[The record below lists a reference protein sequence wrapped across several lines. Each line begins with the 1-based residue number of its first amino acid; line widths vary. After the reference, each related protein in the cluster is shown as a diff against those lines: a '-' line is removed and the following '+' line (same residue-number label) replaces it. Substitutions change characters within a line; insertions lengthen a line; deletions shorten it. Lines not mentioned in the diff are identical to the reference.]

1 MIKWVRLDE
10 RMIHGQVATKWSRTL
25 GVDRI
30 VVADDTAAASDIM
43 QKSLMM
49 AAPATCK
56 TAIVTVDK
64 AVSLCNDPR
73 AAGLKILLIVSTP
86 ENLLRV
92 AKEVKDIPQIN
103 VGNYGR
109 IAPKHGTEARKT
121 YTKNLYAYE
130 DEVEVLRQVMATG
143 IPAMCRPSP
152 MMFRRN
158 FPRYWAERGALPEN
172 REKYKEEKS
181 LCQLPLQSSVQSCM
195 RSSTGL
201 TCTPCPGS
209 A

>member
-1 MIKWVRLDE
+1 MGTLDE

-143 IPAMCRPSP
+143 IPCNVQTIPDDVPQELSKVL
-152 MMFRRN
+152 
-158 FPRYWAERGALPEN
+158 AERGALPEN

-201 TCTPCPGS
+201 TRTPCPGS

>member
-30 VVADDTAAASDIM
+30 IVADDVAAGSEIM

-56 TAIVTVDK
+56 TAIVSVEK
-64 AVSLCNDPR
+64 GIALCNDPR
-73 AAGLKILLIVSTP
+73 AAALKILLIVSTP

-109 IAPKHGTEARKT
+109 IAPKKGTEQRHT
-121 YTKNLYAYE
+121 YTKNLYAYD
-130 DEVEVLRQVMATG
+130 DEAAILKEILATG
-143 IPAMCRPSP
+143 IPC
-152 MMFRRN
+152 N
-158 FPRYWAERGALPEN
+158 
-172 REKYKEEKS
+172 
-181 LCQLPLQSSVQSCM
+181 VQTIPDDVPQELSKVL
-195 RSSTGL
+195 G
-201 TCTPCPGS
+201 
-209 A
+209 

>member
-1 MIKWVRLDE
+1 MTMVSGLYSHARTCLPSAQTALKSTVIGGVSSGGCD
-10 RMIHGQVATKWSRTL
+10 GVASGR
-25 GVDRI
+25 GV
-30 VVADDTAAASDIM
+30 
-43 QKSLMM
+43 
-49 AAPATCK
+49 

-92 AKEVKDIPQIN
+92 AREVKDIPQIN

-143 IPAMCRPSP
+143 IPC
-152 MMFRRN
+152 N
-158 FPRYWAERGALPEN
+158 
-172 REKYKEEKS
+172 
-181 LCQLPLQSSVQSCM
+181 VQTIPDDVPQELSKVL
-195 RSSTGL
+195 G
-201 TCTPCPGS
+201 
-209 A
+209 

>member
-1 MIKWVRLDE
+1 MIKWVRLAE

-109 IAPKHGTEARKT
+109 VAPKHGTEARKT

-143 IPAMCRPSP
+143 IPC
-152 MMFRRN
+152 N
-158 FPRYWAERGALPEN
+158 
-172 REKYKEEKS
+172 
-181 LCQLPLQSSVQSCM
+181 VQTIPDDVPQELSKVL
-195 RSSTGL
+195 G
-201 TCTPCPGS
+201 
-209 A
+209 

>member
-49 AAPATCK
+49 AAPTTCK

-143 IPAMCRPSP
+143 IPCNVQTIL

-158 FPRYWAERGALPEN
+158 FPRYWAEHGALPEN
-172 REKYKEEKS
+172 RKS
-181 LCQLPLQSSVQSCM
+181 TRRKNRYVNYRCNHLCSRVCGHQL
-195 RSSTGL
+195 
-201 TCTPCPGS
+201 

>member
-109 IAPKHGTEARKT
+109 VAPKHGTEARKT

-143 IPAMCRPSP
+143 IPCNVQTI
-152 MMFRRN
+152 RN

-172 REKYKEEKS
+172 KKKYKEEKS

-201 TCTPCPGS
+201 TRTPCPGS

>member
-10 RMIHGQVATKWSRTL
+10 RMIHGQIATKWSRTL

-109 IAPKHGTEARKT
+109 VAPKHGTEARKT
-121 YTKNLYAYE
+121 GLSM
-130 DEVEVLRQVMATG
+130 VLCLK
-143 IPAMCRPSP
+143 I
-152 MMFRRN
+152 
-158 FPRYWAERGALPEN
+158 
-172 REKYKEEKS
+172 EKS
-181 LCQLPLQSSVQSCM
+181 TRRKNRYVNYRCNHLCSRVCGHQL
-195 RSSTGL
+195 
-201 TCTPCPGS
+201 

>member
-10 RMIHGQVATKWSRTL
+10 RMIHGQIATKWSRTL

-43 QKSLMM
+43 
-49 AAPATCK
+49 
-56 TAIVTVDK
+56 
-64 AVSLCNDPR
+64 
-73 AAGLKILLIVSTP
+73 IVSTP

-109 IAPKHGTEARKT
+109 VAPKHGTEARKT

-143 IPAMCRPSP
+143 IPC
-152 MMFRRN
+152 N
-158 FPRYWAERGALPEN
+158 
-172 REKYKEEKS
+172 
-181 LCQLPLQSSVQSCM
+181 VQTIPDDVPQELSKVL
-195 RSSTGL
+195 G
-201 TCTPCPGS
+201 
-209 A
+209 